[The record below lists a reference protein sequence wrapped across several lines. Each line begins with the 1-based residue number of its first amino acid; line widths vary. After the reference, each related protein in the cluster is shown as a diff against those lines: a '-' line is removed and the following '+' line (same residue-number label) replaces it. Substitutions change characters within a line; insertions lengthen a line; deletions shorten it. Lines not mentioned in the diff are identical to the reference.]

1 MHGTVEFGGYYI
13 MLSFSEVPLHTAI
26 IGGVLAFLIVL
37 FLSLFLIPAVWQS
50 VKLSRYTKRLR
61 RADTKDLEALSALF
75 KGDRILSHLWEEFRD
90 TLHEQKDLDAQG
102 TYQVT
107 AIRQTVPAET
117 YFSEQILVH
126 SPLSTEFFKHV
137 PGILTGIGIIGTF
150 YGLIIGLQAFKVSEN
165 PEIVRDSLNG
175 LLHGVYQAFVISAS
189 AITLAMVITALEKWL
204 IASLYKKVER
214 LCRVLDSQF
223 DAGAGEEY
231 LSRLVQASESSAKE
245 AKQLKQSL
253 VNDLTQILESIAER
267 QIQAQS
273 TSTAGIAKE
282 IVDGINEGLRQP
294 LTEISAAVQ
303 HVSGNQ
309 GDAINKLLTETMAAM
324 TAQIRDLFAGQVDG
338 IRGMQQ
344 QTIDSLGVAVGR
356 LEQLVGDI
364 STRGKETTEAMSAQ
378 LASTLASMEERQRS
392 MNEQTQV
399 LVDTMRSQVTKSQED
414 ATAGMQQAID
424 RMGGAVAQIA
434 DTLNASIQ
442 SASERDDQRN
452 RLLTEQTTAATSSAS
467 TLSRELIRHTA
478 EAVTTMKQAVASMVT
493 GTADTVNK
501 MNLGAADMLKA
512 AHEMARVGM
521 TTGSALERAQ
531 SLVDQLANA
540 SGALTHSTST
550 LNKAID
556 DYKTTRDTLA
566 VMVEQLKATVENAK
580 KEATLTGDILH
591 RIESASQ
598 SLKEAQLQ
606 ADKYLTSVSEVL
618 AGAHQQFGIQII
630 STLNNVNG
638 EFHKHV
644 ERGTKAL
651 AGAIDE
657 LEQVLDR
664 AGSR

>member
-1 MHGTVEFGGYYI
+1 MQSVSD
-13 MLSFSEVPLHTAI
+13 LPLHTAI
-26 IGGVLAFLIVL
+26 IGGFLAVLIIL
-37 FLSLFLIPAVWQS
+37 FLARFLVPALLQS
-50 VKLSRYTKRLR
+50 VKLGKYAKRLEN
-61 RADTKDLEALSALF
+61 ADTKDLEALSDLF
-75 KGDRILSHLWEEFRD
+75 KGDRIMSHLWEEFRD
-90 TLHEQKDLDAQG
+90 TLHEQKDLDARG
-102 TYQVT
+102 NYQVT

-126 SPLSTEFFKHV
+126 SPLRTEFFKHL

-150 YGLIIGLQAFKVSEN
+150 TGLIIGLQAFKVSES

-175 LLHGVYQAFVISAS
+175 LLQGVYQAFFISAS

-204 IASLYKKVER
+204 VTGLYKKVER
-214 LCRVLDSQF
+214 LCLVLDSQF

-253 VNDLTQILESIAER
+253 VDDLTHILEAITER
-267 QIQAQS
+267 QIHAQ
-273 TSTAGIAKE
+273 TTTTAGIAKE
-282 IVDGINEGLRQP
+282 IVAGINEGLRQP

-309 GDAINKLLTETMAAM
+309 SDAVNKLLTDTMAAM

-364 STRGKETTEAMSAQ
+364 SSRGKETTDAMSAQ

-392 MNEQTQV
+392 MNEQTQA

-414 ATAGMQQAID
+414 ATTGMQQAID
-424 RMGGAVAQIA
+424 RMSGAVTDIA
-434 DTLNASIQ
+434 GALQASIQ
-442 SASERDDQRN
+442 SASERDDQRSRQLAEHTN
-452 RLLTEQTTAATSSAS
+452 AAISSAS
-467 TLSRELIRHTA
+467 TLTKELIKHTA
-478 EAVTTMKQAVASMVT
+478 EAVSTMRQAVDSMRT
-493 GTADTVNK
+493 GTADTVSK

-512 AHEMARVGM
+512 ASEMVRIGS
-521 TTGSALERAQ
+521 TTSSALERAQ
-531 SLVDQLANA
+531 SLVDQLTNA
-540 SGALTHSTST
+540 SGALSNST
-550 LNKAID
+550 LLLNKVID
-556 DYKTTRDTLA
+556 DYKSTRDTLA
-566 VMVEQLKATVENAK
+566 VMVEQLKVTVENAK
-580 KEATLTGDILH
+580 KEASLTADILH

-606 ADKYLTSVSEVL
+606 ADKYLGGVSEVL
-618 AGAHQQFGIQII
+618 TGAHQQFGTQII

-664 AGSR
+664 GGSR